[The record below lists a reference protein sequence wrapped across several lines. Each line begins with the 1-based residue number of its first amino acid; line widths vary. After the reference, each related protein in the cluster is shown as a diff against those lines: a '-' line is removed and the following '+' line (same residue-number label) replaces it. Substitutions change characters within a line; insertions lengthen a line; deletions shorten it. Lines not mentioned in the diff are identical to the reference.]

1 MLNKIIVAGRLAADP
16 ELRTTQSGVEV
27 CSVTLAVDR
36 DIKDKTTGERA
47 TDWIPVVAWRGTAKF
62 LNDYFSKGRVAIVE
76 GRLQIRDWED
86 DGGNKR
92 RVAEVVADNIYFGDS
107 KKDNSAPSSGGT
119 KASKPKPAAKP
130 TYTPEEDSED
140 EDLLPF

>member
-1 MLNKIIVAGRLAADP
+1 MLNKIVIAGRLAANP
-16 ELRTTQSGVEV
+16 ELRTTQSGTEV

-36 DIKDKTTGERA
+36 DIKDKTTGERV

-86 DGGNKR
+86 GDGNKR
-92 RVAEVVADNIYFGDS
+92 RVSEVVADNIYFGDS
-107 KKDNSAPSSGGT
+107 KKDDSGAPASSA
-119 KASKPKPAAKP
+119 KASKPKPVAKP
-130 TYTPEEDSED
+130 TYTPAEDSDD
-140 EDLLPF
+140 EDCLPF